1 MADLKSEYKGIGGG
15 IKLNGEDVHVKSLFV
30 KEDCKLKDIIGVSL
44 REPGS
49 DPTGELVIR
58 TTKSQPASYTL
69 LFAKKHQDEFIEL
82 YEYLLENTSA
92 TPYDPVAAAAA
103 AVAAGLTIAPNVPAC
118 PICGSTSISASKK
131 GFGVGK
137 AVVGAAIAGPIGL
150 AAGNIGASKVR
161 ITCLNCGHTWTAGK
175 A

>member
-1 MADLKSEYKGIGGG
+1 MAELNSEYKGFGGG
-15 IKLNGEDVHVKSLFV
+15 TLILYGDYVYLKWAFL
-30 KEDCKLKDIIGVSL
+30 KEYCHLKDITDITFRRPIGVSF
-44 REPGS
+44 
-49 DPTGELVIR
+49 GELHIS
-58 TTKSQPASYTL
+58 TIKNSQAPYA
-69 LFAKKHQDEFIEL
+69 LFFTKKHEDEFTEL

-103 AVAAGLTIAPNVPAC
+103 AAGIAVASNVPTC
-118 PICGSTSISASKK
+118 PKCGSTSISANKK

-137 AVVGAAIAGPIGL
+137 AVVGTAVAGPIGL
-150 AAGNIGASKVR
+150 VAGNIGASKVR

>member
-15 IKLNGEDVHVKSLFV
+15 ALILYGEYVHLKWSFL
-30 KEDCKLKDIIGVSL
+30 KEYCPLKDITRVTFRNPIGLSF
-44 REPGS
+44 
-49 DPTGELVIR
+49 GELSIS
-58 TTKSQPASYTL
+58 TIKNSQAPYTL
-69 LFAKKHQDEFIEL
+69 FFTKKREDEFAEL

-92 TPYDPVAAAAA
+92 TPYDPVAAAGI
-103 AVAAGLTIAPNVPAC
+103 AVTSNVPTC
-118 PICGSTSISASKK
+118 PICGSTSISANKK

-137 AVVGAAIAGPIGL
+137 AVVGAAVAGPIGL